1 MIVREKILHWSW
13 IDDEKTVHGW
23 GIISNLDVRAYQ
35 DEAGGGVILVD
46 RDNFGDQVP
55 VLLNFDDVGV
65 DIKSLSHLT
74 KSVRVLLDK
83 KVRIEWHDEYFEEEA
98 D

>member
-1 MIVREKILHWSW
+1 MMK
-13 IDDEKTVHGW
+13 KTVHGW
-23 GIISNLDVRAYQ
+23 EIISNLDIRLYQ
-35 DEAGGGVILVD
+35 DEAGGVVILLD
-46 RDNFGDQVP
+46 KDGFGDQVP
-55 VLLNFDDVGV
+55 VLLNFDDDGV
-65 DIKSLSHLT
+65 DIKALSHLT

>member
-1 MIVREKILHWSW
+1 MK
-13 IDDEKTVHGW
+13 KTLRGW
-23 GIISNLDVRAYQ
+23 EIISNLDVRLYQ
-35 DEAGGGVILVD
+35 DEAGGVVILLD
-46 RDNFGDQVP
+46 KDGFGDQVP
-55 VLLNFDDVGV
+55 VLLNFDDDGV
-65 DIKSLSHLT
+65 DIKALSHLT

>member
-1 MIVREKILHWSW
+1 MKKR
-13 IDDEKTVHGW
+13 VHGW
-23 GIISNLDVRAYQ
+23 EIISSLDVRVYQ
-35 DEAGGGVILVD
+35 DEAGGVAILVD

-55 VLLNFDDVGV
+55 VLLNFDGDGV

-74 KSVRVLLDK
+74 KSVRVSLDK
-83 KVRIEWHDEYFEEEA
+83 KVRIEWHEEYFEEKAQAIEYIEVER